1 MSQVPAPAPA
11 GENRDEEF
19 ESPIGL
25 FFPTMVV
32 AGNLAIMIGL
42 ILLVTRSW
50 ITLGVMSA
58 CVAAGS
64 AFLFGYRFRPKKP
77 TREDTP

>member
-1 MSQVPAPAPA
+1 MTGGPAPIPG
-11 GENRDEEF
+11 GENRDEGF
-19 ESPIGL
+19 ENPVGL

-42 ILLVTRSW
+42 ILLITKSW

-58 CVAAGS
+58 CVAAG
-64 AFLFGYRFRPKKP
+64 AAYLFGYRFRPKKP
-77 TREDTP
+77 TRENHP